1 MSFLVNLWR
10 QLPLRAKIGAVAL
23 GLFVLAGIIGPLVA
37 PYDPAYQNPSPALS
51 LQPPSGQYLLG
62 TTQTGQDVLSQLLS
76 GIRLTLELAFLVGVI
91 ATALSVLVGVTSAFL
106 RSEERRVGKECV
118 P

>member
-23 GLFVLAGIIGPLVA
+23 GLFILAGIIGPLVA

-51 LQPPSGQYLLG
+51 LQPPSG
-62 TTQTGQDVLSQLLS
+62 
-76 GIRLTLELAFLVGVI
+76 
-91 ATALSVLVGVTSAFL
+91 
-106 RSEERRVGKECV
+106 
-118 P
+118 